1 MRRITIS
8 TALFWGAAS
17 IGLSAYGQSADH
29 PVISEV
35 RFFEHKEV
43 NEEFVELYNPT
54 SRTFGLANWKLV
66 YKKKTGGEWRNK
78 AVFGTGHSI
87 PPHGYFL
94 WGGDKASNPPD
105 LVEASRYSINFSST
119 DGHVALRD
127 SSDRVIDLVAWGG
140 GDSPEGNGVT
150 GPFVEGG
157 SIERKAN
164 ALSTS
169 QSMSPQGGD
178 EYSGNGCDTQNNRA
192 DFVLHNHFGETS
204 PQNTN
209 SAREPEWVEPSGSGL
224 CSVCPCAV
232 FVLDTLSLRF
242 MIRSENMSTV
252 SDLRIRIPDG
262 WNWAFRPED
271 VEMDGACFQNSEIS
285 MSGDTVHISKMAL
298 TGQDSGVVTLRSMVA
313 PAKSDS
319 SVFPVLTS
327 QVGGGPVPIRR
338 FPVVFIRMGAIPMI
352 LLHRND
358 MQGIPS
364 APFGVG
370 TRVMVSGTVTVGYGT
385 FTSNQVF
392 VQDATAGIPLFSAS
406 PAVQLA
412 AGDSVTIEGT
422 IEQFRGMTE
431 FSPDWTTLAVH
442 GRNRPLP
449 EPKEM
454 TCSQVNRS
462 FLSDGSEPDEG
473 RLIRIRQVEYDSES
487 GLLSDVSGAAKLFI
501 ESTEGI
507 SIPSGVSDVT
517 GILKQYKPG
526 ADTPP
531 YTSDYEIVPRFQSD
545 LVPLNGPHFKEQPE
559 VEEIRSTETTIVW
572 ETDQKSASSV
582 IFSTDGVHFTTLMD
596 TLRDNTH
603 RILLRD
609 LVPGTIYRYSIEIR
623 NENGKN
629 RSDERLF
636 ITASDPSS
644 TGEMHAYFKD
654 SVETDLSSE
663 IPAFGDQD
671 LIGRL
676 VTRIDSARF
685 SVDMCFMKLDE
696 GTVRDALVRAKKRGV
711 RVRFICDDEYADR
724 REIRDLRDAGI
735 SVISDRYG
743 FNDGTGRMHNKF
755 AVFDHRNASSFSDD
769 WVWTGSFNLTY
780 WGENPPAIENVI
792 VIQDQALAEVY
803 TVEFEEM
810 WGSGG
815 ETPLEENSRFGILKK
830 DNIPHKVMIS
840 EKMVE
845 VFFSPSDRVVEHL
858 IRAIRSADSS
868 AYFCMF
874 SFTNNDIA
882 KEMQARSQAVAGF
895 RLRGVMDAEQI
906 VADGSSSEWSFL
918 STFGDVLQD
927 NESGLLHHKYLIVD
941 ADFQRGDPL
950 AATGSYNWTNK
961 AEYEN
966 DENCLIVHDASIA
979 NQYLQEFAARYHN
992 AGGTAGFMTGLEE
1005 KPGTALPQAMELFPN
1020 YPNPFNSET
1029 VIRYQIPGNRSVQLA
1044 VYDLQGRQL
1053 RTLIHGN
1060 PDAGVH
1066 AVHWD
1071 GRDGEGHSMP
1081 SGVYVIRM
1089 QAGTEWKS
1097 RKAVVLR

>member
-8 TALFWGAAS
+8 IALFWGAAS
-17 IGLSAYGQSADH
+17 IGHAAYGQSADH

-43 NEEFVELYNPT
+43 NEEFVELHNPT
-54 SRTFGLANWKLV
+54 SRTFGLASWKLV
-66 YKKKTGGEWRNK
+66 YKKKTGGEWRLK
-78 AVFGTGHSI
+78 VEFGPGHSI

-105 LVEASRYSINFSST
+105 LVVASRYSINFSST

-150 GPFVEGG
+150 GPFIEGG
-157 SIERKAN
+157 SVERKAN

-178 EYSGNGCDTQNNRA
+178 EYSGNGYDTQNNRA
-192 DFVLHNHFGETS
+192 DFVPHNHFSETS

-209 SAREPEWVEPSGSGL
+209 SAREPEWAEPSGSGL
-224 CSVCPCAV
+224 CGVCPCAV
-232 FVLDTLSLRF
+232 SVLDTLSLRF
-242 MIRSENMSTV
+242 IIRSENMSSL

-262 WNWAFRPED
+262 WNWAFQPED
-271 VEMDGACFQNSEIS
+271 VGLEGACFQNSEIS
-285 MSGDTVHISKMAL
+285 ISGDTVHISEMAL

-327 QVGGGPVPIRR
+327 QAGGGPVPIRR
-338 FPVVFIRMGAIPMI
+338 FPTVFIRMGAIPMI
-352 LLHRND
+352 LIHRND
-358 MQGIPS
+358 TQGIPS
-364 APFGVG
+364 APFGIG
-370 TRVMVSGTVTVGYGT
+370 ARVMVSGTVTAGFGT
-385 FTSNQVF
+385 FTSNQAF
-392 VQDATAGIPLFSAS
+392 VQDATAGIPFYSAS

-412 AGDSVTIEGT
+412 AGDSVTIEGA

-431 FSPDWTTLAVH
+431 ISPDWTALAVH
-442 GRNRPLP
+442 SRNRPLP

-473 RLIRIRQVEYDSES
+473 RLIRIRQAEYDSES

-507 SIPSGVSDVT
+507 SVPSGVFDVT

-545 LVPLNGPHFKEQPE
+545 LVPLNGPQFTEQPGI
-559 VEEIRSTETTIVW
+559 EEIRPTETTIVW
-572 ETDQKSASSV
+572 ETDQKSVSSV
-582 IFSTDGVHFTTLMD
+582 FFSTDGVHFTTLMD
-596 TLRDNTH
+596 TLPGITH
-603 RILLRD
+603 RVLLRD

-644 TGEMHAYFKD
+644 TGEMHAYFKG
-654 SVETDLSSE
+654 SVETDLSSG

-685 SVDMCFMKLDE
+685 SVDMCFLKMDE
-696 GTVRDALVRAKKRGV
+696 NRVRDALIDAKIRGV
-711 RVRFICDDEYADR
+711 DIRFICDDENFDKR
-724 REIRDLRDAGI
+724 VLRDLRNSGI
-735 SVISDRYG
+735 PMISDRYG
-743 FNDGTGRMHNKF
+743 ANDGSGSMHNKF
-755 AVFDHRNASSFSDD
+755 AVFDHRDASSFSDD

-810 WGSGG
+810 WGSSG
-815 ETPLEENSRFGILKK
+815 ETPSEDDARFGILKK
-830 DNIPHKVMIS
+830 DNIPHTIMIAG
-840 EKMVE
+840 KKVE
-845 VFFSPSDRVVEHL
+845 VYMSPSDHAMEQVIQTV
-858 IRAIRSADSS
+858 RSADSS

-895 RLRGVMDAEQI
+895 RLRGVMDAEQ
-906 VADGSSSEWSFL
+906 VEADGSSSEWSYL
-918 STFGDVLQD
+918 STFGDVPQD

-941 ADFQRGDPL
+941 ADFPRGDPL
-950 AATGSYNWTNK
+950 VATGSYNWTNK

-966 DENCLIVHDASIA
+966 DENCLIVHDALIA
-979 NQYLQEFAARYHN
+979 NQYLQEFAARYRN
-992 AGGTAGFMTGLEE
+992 AGGTAEFMTGLEE
-1005 KPGTALPQAMELFPN
+1005 KPGTPLPLAMELFPN

-1029 VIRYQIPGNRSVQLA
+1029 VIRYRIPGNRSVQLA
-1044 VYDLQGRQL
+1044 VYDLQGREV
-1053 RTLIHGN
+1053 RTLFRGN
-1060 PDAGVH
+1060 PDAGIR

-1071 GRDGEGHSMP
+1071 GRDGEGLPLP

-1089 QAGTEWKS
+1089 QAGTEWKT
-1097 RKAVVLR
+1097 RKALLLR